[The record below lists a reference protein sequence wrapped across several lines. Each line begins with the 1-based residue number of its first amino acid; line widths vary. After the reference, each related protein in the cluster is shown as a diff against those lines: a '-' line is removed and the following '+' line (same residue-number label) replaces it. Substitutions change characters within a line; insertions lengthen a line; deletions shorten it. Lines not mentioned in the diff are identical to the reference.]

1 MGEAQSLR
9 HKILQRSTTCC
20 RHRLK
25 YLKLDRASLNP
36 STSSCFWAGTCRS
49 FMLFLGEART
59 MGASLPNTWHPRTIE
74 DTMQRQHFNTRYRLP
89 QAATCVQQ
97 QLSTGKGRARLR
109 RATKKKRR
117 ATSFPRNLA
126 QSRQAAE
133 TETKPLTRGNDWKTH
148 CVRLCIKQAE
158 ESVSQKWHFWTKLD

>member
-36 STSSCFWAGTCRS
+36 STSSCFGLFHALSGRS
-49 FMLFLGEART
+49 ADHGSKHAQHMAPTYDRGYYAAPTLQHPFL
-59 MGASLPNTWHPRTIE
+59 LYH
-74 DTMQRQHFNTRYRLP
+74 RLP

-158 ESVSQKWHFWTKLD
+158 ESVSQKWHFWKKLD